1 MFKNVKRNLALRK
14 KLIETTI
21 LVDYFRRKQDAID
34 YLENIE
40 KRGYMLLVP
49 QIVAA
54 ELFYGCRNI
63 TEEIELEQFLS
74 TRITVV
80 ELTDDIIKMAGA
92 LKRQYG
98 KAYECGLIDMLIA
111 AELLVVATTKLAF
124 SIKPFSSN
132 L

>member
-1 MFKNVKRNLALRK
+1 LALCK

-21 LVDYFRRKQDAID
+21 LVDYFRKKQNAID
-34 YLENIE
+34 YLESIE

-80 ELTDDIIKMAGA
+80 KLADDIMKMAGA

-111 AELLVVATTKLAF
+111 ATALIENVPLVTLNRKHFQMIAGL
-124 SIKPFSSN
+124 SIEKPY
-132 L
+132 